1 MIKKKITSIYN
12 RLLMNTSK
20 YTWFEK
26 YFKPQLMKISEWYLY
41 PEFRQSNKVVGFI
54 KSHKLLVTL
63 GLVFTLWTTGFFSI
77 GRWMSFI
84 EKKEVIYSLEYKLDE
99 ANNILYYTNTMLSR
113 KDSTISQLREQMG
126 SRDYLQYII
135 KRDCNLRNYD
145 NLTKLS
151 DEVFFTMID
160 EVEKYQIP
168 YTIFFRV
175 VDHESGFKF
184 IPNSQGS
191 GAFGYCQVMPV
202 TFQTISRK
210 LGFRVHNEV
219 NNIKTGAY
227 LLHEGYSR
235 YKSSGMSNKNAWYK
249 SLVDYSGG
257 DSELAASEMKYFKE
271 NLAN

>member
-1 MIKKKITSIYN
+1 MIRNKIVKIYS
-12 RLLMNTSK
+12 RLLMYTSK

-26 YFKPQLMKISEWYLY
+26 YFKPQVLKISEWYLY
-41 PEFRQSNKVVGFI
+41 PEFRKSNKFI
-54 KSHKLLVTL
+54 DFVKSHKLLVAM
-63 GLVFTLWTTGFFSI
+63 GLVVLLWTTGFFSI
-77 GRWMSFI
+77 GRWMSFT
-84 EKKEVIYSLEYKLDE
+84 EKKEVISKLEYKLDE

-113 KDSTISQLREQMG
+113 KDSTITQLREQMG

-135 KRDCNLRNYD
+135 KRDCNLKHYD
-145 NLTKLS
+145 NLTQLS
-151 DEVFFTMID
+151 DEVFFTMVD

-191 GAFGYCQVMPV
+191 GAFGYCQVMPL

-210 LGFRVHNEV
+210 LGFSVHNEV

-227 LLHEGYSR
+227 LLYQGYST
-235 YKSSGMSNKNAWYK
+235 YKSSGFSDKDAWYR

-257 DSELAASEMKYFKE
+257 DPELAASEMKYFKE
-271 NLAN
+271 NLVN